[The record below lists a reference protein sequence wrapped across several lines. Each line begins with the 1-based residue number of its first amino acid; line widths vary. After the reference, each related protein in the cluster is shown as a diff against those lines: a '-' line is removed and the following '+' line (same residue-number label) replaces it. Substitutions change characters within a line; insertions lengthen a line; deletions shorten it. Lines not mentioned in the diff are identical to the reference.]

1 MTKLEL
7 MRILRQAGCTF
18 EEGAKHT
25 LAISKDGTKQ
35 AAIPRHKGDLKK
47 FTVKA
52 ILKELDLN

>member
-1 MTKLEL
+1 MTRLEL
-7 MRILRQAGCTF
+7 LRILRQAECTF

-35 AAIPRHKGDLKK
+35 AAIPRHRGDLNKY
-47 FTVKA
+47 TVKA